1 MQAVSGYI
9 EITFAMK
16 IKICIRTFLSTL
28 IILTFLLPAWSQVVV
43 ERSKDKVIISGTPY
57 YIHIVK
63 KGETAYSISK
73 AYAITVEE
81 LTKENPPAVYGLNE
95 GQALRI
101 PVREVSENTQQQ
113 PTAPRTRRDEIKYI
127 YHKLQPGE
135 TVYFLAKSYG
145 VSENEIISSNP
156 GIDITKLPVGAE
168 IAVPR
173 REFMTDR
180 QEFAV
185 QDSNYI
191 FHKVVRGES
200 LASIA
205 EKYGLSIRELRKE
218 NRNIRF
224 PQVGD
229 YIRIPVVK
237 AAQPIVNVAPAA
249 DTVKA
254 VVEQPVV
261 LWQRPSGYTPVRNLK
276 GSFDVAVLL
285 PFYLKENAVRTD
297 IDSSKI
303 VKGKPIYKTVN
314 RSEEW
319 IYPRS
324 IGFLEMYEGILLA
337 VDTLRSMGM
346 DVNLHVFD
354 IKSDTLELT
363 RLIRRGDLAEMDLI
377 IGPVYSHNLSIMASY
392 AGSLG
397 IPVVSPVP
405 LFNNTALI
413 NNPNLFVAN
422 SSIEVPQ
429 NTIAKKVSEYYDKNI
444 VFIHADSA
452 GVDPDVKI
460 FKEKIINELS
470 NRLPFEEIKF
480 KEFLYYSRSAFDNDS
495 INRLEHALSSKTDNI
510 IIIASEEGPVISET
524 LQEIHGLSKK
534 FPVKVFGYPALRG
547 LENLEP
553 KFIFDLD
560 IVIYS
565 PYWIDYS
572 RRDVRKFNDDFRQK
586 FLTEPS
592 ELSYSWLGYDI
603 AYYFLSGLAIHG
615 KDFISH
621 PEIHNP
627 DLLETEFDFQSKSI
641 NDGFEN
647 QKLFPIRYTKDYEV
661 KLETET
667 SPGQ

>member
-1 MQAVSGYI
+1 LQAVSGYI
-9 EITFAMK
+9 EITLAMK

-28 IILTFLLPAWSQVVV
+28 IVLTFLLPAWSQVVV

-95 GQALRI
+95 GQVLRI

-113 PTAPRTRRDEIKYI
+113 RTAPSTRRDEVKYI

-156 GIDITKLPVGAE
+156 GIDITKLPVGGE
-168 IAVPR
+168 VAVPR
-173 REFMTDR
+173 REFMTER

-229 YIRIPVVK
+229 YIRIPVDK

-346 DVNLHVFD
+346 DVNMHVFD
-354 IKSDTLELT
+354 IKGDTLELT
-363 RLIRRGDLAEMDLI
+363 RLISRGDLAEMDLI

-392 AGSLG
+392 ADSLG

-452 GVDPDVKI
+452 GVDPDVKT

-603 AYYFLSGLAIHG
+603 AYYFLSGLAIQG

-627 DLLETEFDFQSKSI
+627 DLLETEFDFQRKSI

-647 QKLFPIRYTKDYEV
+647 QKLFPVRYTKDYEV

>member
-1 MQAVSGYI
+1 LQTVSGYI

-303 VKGKPIYKTVN
+303 VKGQPIYKTVN

-405 LFNNTALI
+405 LFNNTSLI

-452 GVDPDVKI
+452 GVDPDVKT

-627 DLLETEFDFQSKSI
+627 NLLETEFDFQRKSI

-667 SPGQ
+667 SPGP